1 MSVQWWKDI
10 PGYEGKYQAS
20 RVGEIRHIYP
30 SGHVRILKPYIKKE
44 QRSRRR
50 LFVHLVKDGIV
61 KEYQVFRLVAA
72 AFAKSAPPG
81 MVLYHINGEVTDN
94 RVDNIGYITREKLG
108 QITAAKAHKRKTVFK
123 VDAEGKVIE
132 VYSSARQAAKENYMS
147 RQTVLNRC
155 NGIVKDPFKWND
167 FTFRYE
173 E

>member
-94 RVDNIGYITREKLG
+94 RVDNIGTLPERSSVRSLPQKRIS
-108 QITAAKAHKRKTVFK
+108 AKPCSRSMPK
-123 VDAEGKVIE
+123 
-132 VYSSARQAAKENYMS
+132 AR
-147 RQTVLNRC
+147 
-155 NGIVKDPFKWND
+155 
-167 FTFRYE
+167 
-173 E
+173 